1 MWEQSKENRKGNW
14 EDLSMALQPTYES
27 LERELEEAALK
38 RKKAEEDLHESERR
52 YRTLFETS
60 SDALMLFDREAG
72 FFECNEET
80 LKTFG
85 LSDKD
90 EFIAVHPSELSPPK
104 QPNGED
110 SFTAANKRIAEAF
123 EKGYNK
129 FEWVHRRKNGQDFPA
144 EVWLTAFPLRGKE
157 VIQATVR
164 DITERKRAE
173 QSLRKSEQRYRS
185 LVSNIPGT
193 IYRCALDENW
203 TMHLISDAVEKLSG
217 YPASDFINNRVR
229 AFADIIV
236 PEDNE
241 RITREILKAVEEK
254 EPYEIEYRIMTR
266 DGGIRWVF
274 EKGRGIQ
281 DEKSGE
287 VLWLDGAIL
296 DITERKR
303 MEEELVQAREAAEAA
318 NRSKSEFL
326 ASMSHEIRTPM
337 NAIIGMANLLS
348 ETSLTPEQQEY
359 VQVFQS
365 SGRNLLSII
374 DDILDI
380 SKVETGHLDL
390 EEIDFDLIDVIE
402 RTCEIMALRAHEK
415 ALELTCHIKPDV
427 PTLLMGD
434 SARLRQIL
442 VNLIGNA
449 VKFTEKGE
457 VCVEVKK
464 HQPWLERQEAGAV
477 ELVFSI
483 ADSGIGIPPEKI
495 HSIFDIF
502 TQADSSTTRKHGGTG
517 LGLTISK
524 RLVELMGGQIWVESE
539 DGEGSTFTFTAGF
552 GVQAD
557 VPGYVQPRPDGIQGL
572 KILVVDD
579 STANRKLLE
588 ETLSRWGASVAVAEN
603 GEHGLSELKNVRET
617 GDPYR
622 LIMIDTRMPVM
633 DGFELVGRL
642 RRAEDVTAATVMML
656 TSDRRTRDLAR
667 CRELG
672 ITGYIVKPIKQ
683 AELLAAITAAAGETR
698 MPDEVPPIRIPA
710 PAPDLR
716 PLHILLVE
724 DAPENRLLIRHY
736 LKKTPHQ
743 LDIAENGQIALD
755 KFQSGEYDLVL
766 MDMQM
771 PVMDGY
777 TATTKIKRW
786 ERKAGLRTTP
796 VIALTAHANKE
807 EERKGLDAGCI
818 AYLTKPVSKA
828 RLIQAIQKYTRVHEG
843 TAVEGVDGR
852 REENVIAHVDAE
864 LEDLM
869 PGFLDNRRRD
879 VVRFREALARGD
891 YESIRILGHTLK
903 GGGGGYGLDTIT
915 RIGRE
920 IENAA
925 QEKKTE
931 NIKKYIDELSDYLD
945 RVEVV
950 YD

>member
-1 MWEQSKENRKGNW
+1 MV
-14 EDLSMALQPTYES
+14 LQPTYGS
-27 LERELEEAALK
+27 LGRKGVQELEEAALK
-38 RKKAEEDLHESERR
+38 RKEAEEDLHESERR

-60 SDALMLFDREAG
+60 SDALMLFDREEG
-72 FFECNEET
+72 FFDCNEET

-104 QPNGED
+104 QPDGED
-110 SFTAANKRIAEAF
+110 SFAAANKKIAEAF
-123 EKGYNK
+123 RKGYSK

-173 QSLRKSEQRYRS
+173 RALRESEQRYRS

-203 TMHLISDAVEKLSG
+203 TMHFISDAVERLSG

-236 PEDNE
+236 PEDNK
-241 RITREILKAVEEK
+241 RITQEILKAIEKK
-254 EPYEIEYRIMTR
+254 EPYEIEYRIVTR
-266 DGGIRWVF
+266 DGETRWVF

-287 VLWLDGAIL
+287 VLWLDGAIM
-296 DITERKR
+296 DITVRKQ

-348 ETSLTPEQQEY
+348 ETSLTPEQQEF

-365 SGRNLLSII
+365 SGHNLLSII

-380 SKVETGHLDL
+380 SKVEAGHLDL
-390 EEIDFDLIDVIE
+390 EEIDFNLIDVIE
-402 RTCEIMALRAHEK
+402 KTCEIMALRAHER

-427 PTLLMGD
+427 PVFLTGD

-457 VCVEVKK
+457 VCVEVKQ
-464 HQPWLERQEAGAV
+464 HQTWLRRHEARVV
-477 ELVFSI
+477 ELLFSVT
-483 ADSGIGIPPEKI
+483 DSGIGIPPEKTD
-495 HSIFDIF
+495 SIFDIF

-524 RLVELMGGQIWVESE
+524 RLVELMGGQIWVDSKI
-539 DGEGSTFTFTAGF
+539 GVGSTFSFTADF
-552 GVQAD
+552 GIQSGA
-557 VPGYVQPRPDGIQGL
+557 PGYIQPRLGGIQGL

-579 STANRKLLE
+579 SPANRRLLE
-588 ETLSRWGASVAVAEN
+588 ETLSRWGALTTLIEGGEEGLAEI
-603 GEHGLSELKNVRET
+603 KNAGKR

-622 LIMIDTRMPVM
+622 LILIDSRMPVM
-633 DGFELVGRL
+633 DGFEFVGRL
-642 RRAEDVTAATVMML
+642 RRAQDVMPATVMML
-656 TSDRRTRDLAR
+656 PSDSRTRDWAR
-667 CRELG
+667 CQELG
-672 ITGYIVKPIKQ
+672 ITGHIVKPIKQ
-683 AELLAAITAAAGETR
+683 TELLAAINAAMGETKTAT
-698 MPDEVPPIRIPA
+698 EVPPIEMPA
-710 PAPDLR
+710 PAVDLR

-724 DAPENRLLIRHY
+724 DAPENRLLIWHY
-736 LKKTPHQ
+736 LKKTPYQ
-743 LDIAENGQIALD
+743 LDIAKNGQIALE
-755 KFQSGEYDLVL
+755 KFQSREYDLVL

-771 PVMDGY
+771 PIMDGY
-777 TATTKIKRW
+777 TATQRMRSF
-786 ERKAGLRTTP
+786 ERKAGLSETP
-796 VIALTAHANKE
+796 VIALTAHASKE
-807 EERKGLDAGCI
+807 EERKGLDAGCV
-818 AYLTKPVSKA
+818 AYLTKPINKA
-828 RLIQAIQKYTRVHEG
+828 ELIQAIQRYTHAHKDPAAKGPHGGDEG
-843 TAVEGVDGR
+843 R
-852 REENVIAHVDAE
+852 IIARVDAE
-864 LEDLM
+864 LADLM
-869 PGFLDNRRRD
+869 PGFLENRRGN
-879 VVRFREALARGD
+879 VVRLREDLAKGD

-903 GGGGGYGLDTIT
+903 GGGGGYGLDAIT
-915 RIGRE
+915 RIGRD
-920 IENAA
+920 IEDAA
-925 QEKKTE
+925 QERRRE
-931 NIKKYIDELSDYLD
+931 DIRNYINELSDYLD

-950 YD
+950 YE